1 MPEAQEEKSASA
13 RWKFR
18 LLLLAVFVLG
28 LLLICIP
35 EADTLHLPAW
45 IAVHPW
51 LVELLHKLGDA
62 LVITAILAF
71 AVDGYVKRALVSEVA
86 KEVVDF
92 AVGYT
97 LPIEVKRHIWHI
109 LRLPCVRQK
118 LVFNY
123 EFREMPA
130 APPEHPDRYLEVTS
144 FTSYEIV
151 NLTDRAITFEVRSS
165 IQKSHLPG
173 LPPNQPRRLH
183 LPTMDIDLSGE
194 ELKRVCTIDGPYTK
208 ATQHVKVRP
217 REMNA
222 LPVETERISY
232 HRLEDSIFLDLL
244 EPPSL
249 GLDVHVTA
257 PAGYAFE
264 ASFGAAGE
272 VSTRHEKGY
281 WTWHVPGAHLPGS
294 PPAPGMASRFDKPQA
309 YHTNLSTAA
318 PTPSTPTQD
327 PTDGRQVHKE
337 RQKPAV
343 EAAGTTDRS

>member
-109 LRLPCVRQK
+109 L
-118 LVFNY
+118 
-123 EFREMPA
+123 
-130 APPEHPDRYLEVTS
+130 
-144 FTSYEIV
+144 
-151 NLTDRAITFEVRSS
+151 
-165 IQKSHLPG
+165 
-173 LPPNQPRRLH
+173 
-183 LPTMDIDLSGE
+183 
-194 ELKRVCTIDGPYTK
+194 
-208 ATQHVKVRP
+208 
-217 REMNA
+217 
-222 LPVETERISY
+222 
-232 HRLEDSIFLDLL
+232 
-244 EPPSL
+244 
-249 GLDVHVTA
+249 
-257 PAGYAFE
+257 
-264 ASFGAAGE
+264 
-272 VSTRHEKGY
+272 
-281 WTWHVPGAHLPGS
+281 
-294 PPAPGMASRFDKPQA
+294 
-309 YHTNLSTAA
+309 
-318 PTPSTPTQD
+318 
-327 PTDGRQVHKE
+327 
-337 RQKPAV
+337 
-343 EAAGTTDRS
+343 